1 MRVFLLAASVAASLS
16 LAAFGAAAVDIPS
29 FSPTGPDA
37 EAYGATDGYP
47 VGRRGSREQRVLVG
61 TFSHYD
67 QLYDSHPVAR
77 APVAAPLKRVEHG
90 VTLTYRYEHR
100 DRSIEDYL
108 AEHPVT
114 GFLIA
119 KGDTILDE
127 RYQYGRTDRDR
138 FVSQS
143 MAKTITGMLMGIA
156 VSEGA
161 IRSIDEPASA
171 YVPGLAGTE
180 YGATPIRALLH
191 MASGVAFREEYSGSD
206 DIARMG
212 RALFGK
218 KPMDPAAAVAQFNT
232 REAPP
237 GTRFRYASI
246 ETEILGLVLRN
257 AVGMPVADYL
267 RTRIWQPMGAE
278 ADASWVV
285 DSTGQE
291 AAYCCFNAVLRD
303 YARFALLLA
312 HDGAWQGRQIIPRS
326 WLLDAT
332 TVHAGEEYLAPGT
345 ATPFSGYGY
354 QVWLLPGKRRMFALR
369 GVYGQV
375 IFVDPASKL
384 VLVHTAARRLPSN
397 DPSAREL
404 PVLWNALV
412 ERFGG

>member
-1 MRVFLLAASVAASLS
+1 MSALLRI
-16 LAAFGAAAVDIPS
+16 AAALLILTAPAALAVENPS
-29 FSPTGPDA
+29 FSPAGPDA
-37 EAYGATDGYP
+37 DAYGAAAGYP
-47 VGRRGSREQRVLVG
+47 VGRRGAREQRVLVG
-61 TFSHYD
+61 TFSHFD
-67 QLYDSHPVAR
+67 RIYDSRPVAR
-77 APVAAPLKRVEHG
+77 APVASPLKRTDHG
-90 VTLTYRYEHR
+90 VTLRYRYERR

-138 FVSQS
+138 FTSQS
-143 MAKTITGMLMGIA
+143 MAKTITGMLVGIA

-161 IRSIDEPASA
+161 IRSIDEPAAA

-191 MASGVAFREEYSGSD
+191 MASGVAFREDYGGAD

-218 KPMDPAAAVAQFNT
+218 APPDPVATVAQFNT
-232 REAPP
+232 RDAPP

-246 ETEILGLVLRN
+246 ETEILGLILRN
-257 AVGMPVADYL
+257 ATGMPVADYL

-278 ADASWVV
+278 SDATWVV
-285 DSTGQE
+285 DSAGQE
-291 AAYCCFNAVLRD
+291 ATYCCFNAVLRD

-312 HDGAWQGRQIIPRS
+312 HDGAWQDRQIIPRQ

-345 ATPFSGYGY
+345 ATSYSGYGY
-354 QVWLLPGKRRMFALR
+354 QVWLLPGGRRMFALR

-384 VLVHTAARRLPSN
+384 VLVHTAARRVPAN
-397 DPSAREL
+397 DPAAREL
-404 PVLWNALV
+404 PALWSALV
-412 ERFGG
+412 ERFGN